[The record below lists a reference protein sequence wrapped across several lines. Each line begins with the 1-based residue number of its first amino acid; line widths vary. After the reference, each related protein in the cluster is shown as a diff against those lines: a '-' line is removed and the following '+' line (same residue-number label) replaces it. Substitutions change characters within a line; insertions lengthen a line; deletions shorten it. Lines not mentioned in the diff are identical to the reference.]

1 MDYQSFGAVARLL
14 AVASIVV
21 TVANA
26 IWRHGDIDLTG
37 RHANMRTLYLRSIV
51 MGIVVAALAR
61 INVVAMLREQAAF
74 DGWIVFPQM
83 DLIDDVIGILIT
95 GVVIAFLS
103 KIWNDLFD
111 VVYEFKRWLRGKANA
126 LRPDEGSA
134 RVREGRDGRD
144 NRDGRDRGGDMRRGR
159 RGGSRGG
166 RPMGGPGMGNDRDND
181 RDRFRDRDRDRG
193 DRPDRGGDRPDR
205 PDRDIRR
212 PEIPREP
219 GGNP

>member
-1 MDYQSFGAVARLL
+1 VDYQSFGAVVRLL

-51 MGIVVAALAR
+51 LGIVVAALAR
-61 INVVAMLREQAAF
+61 INVVAMLRVEAAF
-74 DGWIVFPQM
+74 DGWIAFPQM

-126 LRPDEGSA
+126 LRPDEGSM
-134 RVREGRDGRD
+134 RVRESREGRD
-144 NRDGRDRGGDMRRGR
+144 NRDARDRDMRRGR

-166 RPMGGPGMGNDRDND
+166 RPMGGPPTGGDRDND

-193 DRPDRGGDRPDR
+193 DRPDRPERPDR
-205 PDRDIRR
+205 EREPRR
-212 PEIPREP
+212 PEIPRDP